1 MLRNY
6 TQGADTVTLGMR
18 LRVARKAHGLAGRH
32 LAELVKVAPSQVSRW
47 EQDAAIPTPHALI
60 RLAQTLEL
68 PASELFALAGIP
80 LPEDHAMIATM
91 LRTEYHLPPEAI
103 AEIQTHIAELQGR
116 YQ

>member
-1 MLRNY
+1 MRDL
-6 TQGADTVTLGMR
+6 TQNDDAVTLGIR
-18 LRVARKAHGLAGRH
+18 LRVARKEHGLSGRQ
-32 LAELVKVAPSQVSRW
+32 LAELVKVDASQVSRW
-47 EQDAAIPTPHALI
+47 ELDAATPTPHALI

-91 LRTEYHLPPEAI
+91 LRTEYRLPPEAV
-103 AEIQTHIAELQGR
+103 AEIETHIAELQSR